1 MSSAVIAA
9 LATAA
14 LLAVPVPASAT
25 SSPSGCEGTRIV
37 HTPVKIQGG
46 DTAAYIHVF
55 YDARSATACAYLNST
70 NQTWGYSKN
79 MTIQLKHCARPSQT
93 RGVCNGQLQSTAVGG
108 WSKGRSDIATLHITD
123 GYIMGVGRIWWNNN
137 YGLNQSRAVAK
148 VSNAA
153 VAQRDLDQAVTTADE
168 ATR

>member
-1 MSSAVIAA
+1 MLSAVAAA
-9 LATAA
+9 LTTAA
-14 LLAVPVPASAT
+14 LLAVPVPASAAST
-25 SSPSGCEGTRIV
+25 SPCGGTPIV

-55 YDARSATACAYLNST
+55 YDARSATACAFLNST
-70 NQTWGYSKN
+70 NQTWGYSKH

-148 VSNAA
+148 VSNSA
-153 VAQRDLDQAVTTADE
+153 VAQRDLDQAVTSADE